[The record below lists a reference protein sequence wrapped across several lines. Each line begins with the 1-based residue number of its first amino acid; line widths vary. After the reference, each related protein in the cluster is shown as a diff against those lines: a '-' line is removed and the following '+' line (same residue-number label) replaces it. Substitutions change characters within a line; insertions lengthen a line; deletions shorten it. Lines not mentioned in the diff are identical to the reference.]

1 MYDYGLAQPVCE
13 SEEICKLA
21 RSFCYVWLNCVNI
34 AYMPYISH
42 MGIEVYVCVC
52 INIMLSLFDEA
63 KIWTPLKFQ
72 A

>member
-52 INIMLSLFDEA
+52 V
-63 KIWTPLKFQ
+63 
-72 A
+72 